1 MYCTELAHQNKQ
13 LLLEMTT
20 TKKTSSNYFNL
31 FFSFASVNK
40 INETQPKP
48 RLAPVE
54 KILD

>member
-13 LLLEMTT
+13 LLLEITT

-31 FFSFASVNK
+31 FSFASVNK